1 MVCIELDSEVGN
13 KANPNPNHFRRFK
26 MAKFEN
32 GKTYSTRD
40 GENFTVIKRT
50 AKRLFIE
57 SQFTPEKMVGVKVDE
72 KGIEWALPHGRYSMA
87 PVITATRTI

>member
-1 MVCIELDSEVGN
+1 ME
-13 KANPNPNHFRRFK
+13 
-26 MAKFEN
+26 KFQN

-72 KGIEWALPHGRYSMA
+72 QGHEFALPHGKYSMA
-87 PVITATRTI
+87 PVIRASRTI